1 MSPSPIL
8 KHYVLQ
14 CENPKN
20 ITPLMYLPIFSE
32 LLQNKLS
39 KKEEIL
45 LKQGLLLVLLRG
57 NRSVKVMDKVPI
69 SVKISM
75 NPSEKNGCNLSSVR
89 YCMRVPVDN
98 LGLSYW

>member
-1 MSPSPIL
+1 M

-14 CENPKN
+14 CGNSKN